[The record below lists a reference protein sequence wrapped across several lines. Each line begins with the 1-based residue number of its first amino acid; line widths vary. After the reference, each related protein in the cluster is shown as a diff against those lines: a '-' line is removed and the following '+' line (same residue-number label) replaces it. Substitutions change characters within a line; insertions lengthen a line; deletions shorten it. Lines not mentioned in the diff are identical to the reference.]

1 MRGCSVHLYTTKV
14 SSVSHQ
20 IIQMH
25 YEGRWGIRAKGRG
38 KNNFWSSPIHLK
50 QMDIFHVDFCESRIG
65 PIFFSFIFLIK
76 MLIRGKKIS
85 FTSWPIGYDKL
96 VTPITLGTWELS
108 KWWDHISVW
117 RLWTQSVLRGCLSIS
132 LPICSISQAHMKGRE
147 GRAGALWRCLG
158 PD

>member
-1 MRGCSVHLYTTKV
+1 MQSAPLHHKSFLCFSPDNTDALWGEVRNQGKRKRKKQFLVF
-14 SSVSHQ
+14 SHPLETNGYFSCWFLWKQ
-20 IIQMH
+20 NWTHILFF
-25 YEGRWGIRAKGRG
+25 YFSDKNANKG
-38 KNNFWSSPIHLK
+38 
-50 QMDIFHVDFCESRIG
+50 E
-65 PIFFSFIFLIK
+65 
-76 MLIRGKKIS
+76 KIS